1 MKENSFFIPMENDIL
16 TQSFEKLNLKP
27 KESLNIVFVGH
38 VDAGKSTI
46 CGQIL
51 VLLNIVDQRTLDKLS
66 EESKAQGRETWYLS
80 RLFDTNPEEKEKGK
94 TTELGIASFVLNN
107 KNFNILDAPGH
118 KQYIFEM
125 ISGANSADVG
135 ILVISARINEFESGF
150 EKGGQTR
157 EHILLM
163 KAGSIKSLVV
173 LVNKMDDLSVKW
185 SEERFKEIEKKI
197 GSFVKLLYKNVVFI
211 PISGYTGE
219 NIQTKKQL
227 IWYNG
232 PTFFEYLQNIEVSKQ
247 NIKNFDILIT
257 EKNKPNLITGKI
269 EGLSI
274 KKDTILKLIPQ
285 NVQLQLNTLYTMDDV
300 EIEEA
305 NTGETIKIKLSKS
318 LEDLSIGN
326 RLINIENMTY
336 LSSNTFTCR
345 ITILDCDS
353 IICKGFKCI
362 LHIGII
368 SVQCKILEIRDLKNK
383 KLRFVRAGTKVLAK
397 IESEKSLLLN
407 KETMDKFALRLCE
420 KTLGVGIVRKIL

>member
-326 RLINIENMTY
+326 RLINIENTTY
-336 LSSNTFTCR
+336 
-345 ITILDCDS
+345 
-353 IICKGFKCI
+353 
-362 LHIGII
+362 
-368 SVQCKILEIRDLKNK
+368 V
-383 KLRFVRAGTKVLAK
+383 
-397 IESEKSLLLN
+397 
-407 KETMDKFALRLCE
+407 
-420 KTLGVGIVRKIL
+420 